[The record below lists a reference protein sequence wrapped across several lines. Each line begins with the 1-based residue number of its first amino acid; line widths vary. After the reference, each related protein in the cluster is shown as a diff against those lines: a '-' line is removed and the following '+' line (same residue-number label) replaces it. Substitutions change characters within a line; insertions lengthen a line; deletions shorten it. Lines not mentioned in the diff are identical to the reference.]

1 METFGLN
8 SVSQTFMLVGL
19 QPHQGARSLGRG
31 AEPSASSSQGCL
43 CCRCFRTWGASLS
56 GSLFLL
62 ESSPL
67 NSPPSFLSGLGLEVV
82 PLALE
87 KERTFQDP
95 DYKFFFFHLLLTE
108 KYCGLDVEEFQS

>member
-31 AEPSASSSQGCL
+31 AEPSAPSSQGCL
-43 CCRCFRTWGASLS
+43 SCRCFRTWGASLS

>member
-31 AEPSASSSQGCL
+31 AEPSAPS
-43 CCRCFRTWGASLS
+43 CRCFRTWGASLS

-87 KERTFQDP
+87 KERTFPGSGLQV
-95 DYKFFFFHLLLTE
+95 FFFHLLLTE